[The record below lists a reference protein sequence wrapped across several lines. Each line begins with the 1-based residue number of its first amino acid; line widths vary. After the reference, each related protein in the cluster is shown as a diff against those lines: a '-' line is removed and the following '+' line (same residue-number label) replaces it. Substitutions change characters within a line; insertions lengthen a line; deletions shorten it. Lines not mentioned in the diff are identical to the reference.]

1 MRLFNDGSSH
11 HFIKVLAYLEMPT
24 RGDEDVLRLD
34 V

>member
-1 MRLFNDGSSH
+1 MIEPYLFK
-11 HFIKVLAYLEMPT
+11 KVLAYLEMPT